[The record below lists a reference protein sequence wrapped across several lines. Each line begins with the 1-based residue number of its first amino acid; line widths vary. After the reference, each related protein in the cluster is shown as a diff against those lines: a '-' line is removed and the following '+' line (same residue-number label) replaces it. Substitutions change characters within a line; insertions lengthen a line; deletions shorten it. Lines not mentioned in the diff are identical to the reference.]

1 MRRGDT
7 ALYQITLTT
16 CFTNCNNSQT
26 YLTRLPRKIN
36 ICDGYLSKIYVG
48 KQKKNYRRSR
58 IEIRPSYR
66 PPDRVT
72 IKIYRLLNLV
82 NPNTN
87 PDLDLDL

>member
-48 KQKKNYRRSR
+48 KQKKTTVDRGLRS
-58 IEIRPSYR
+58 
-66 PPDRVT
+66 DRVT
-72 IKIYRLLNLV
+72 DRRTAL
-82 NPNTN
+82 P
-87 PDLDLDL
+87 